1 MKYFAIIDTWLVT
14 GNIKHF
20 PNKSYFVTLRQMLD
34 IILKDVD
41 L

>member
-1 MKYFAIIDTWLVT
+1 MEQRKQNDTWLVT
-14 GNIKHF
+14 ENIKHF
-20 PNKSYFVTLRQMLD
+20 PNKSYVDTPRQMLD